1 MGFWQ
6 IVLYLSDLI
15 HAGHKWQRQNII
27 GTDSES
33 TFRFSVFQIVGC
45 LLSGW
50 FVYKNPSGVSDAAI
64 DYLLSSLSII
74 TGFYFAVILLS
85 YDQFNKIEVPDR
97 GAAEDEKIKVLKSI
111 NFLKK
116 YNALSCYAILLAIIV
131 IFMLVGTLLFGQNT
145 DIYEDFEV
153 ASSLKDV
160 ALFPT
165 LCFYALVVWR
175 FLMIYFLLDF
185 FIITIYAICSLF
197 QFLNLQMLDLQ
208 LPFRVNNSHVASEYQ
223 VYKHKYGKIGVFLVL
238 LIGVLLL
245 LFATSLFLINNIC
258 HF

>member
-15 HAGHKWQRQNII
+15 HAGHKWQNQNII
-27 GTDSES
+27 DTNSER
-33 TFRFSVFQIVGC
+33 TFRLSFFQIVGC
-45 LLSGW
+45 LLAVW
-50 FVYKNPSGVSDAAI
+50 FVYKNPSGVSDTAI

-74 TGFYFAVILLS
+74 SGFYFAVILLS
-85 YDQFNKIEVPDR
+85 YDQFNKLKVPD
-97 GAAEDEKIKVLKSI
+97 GGVPENEKIKVLKSI

-131 IFMLVGTLLFGQNT
+131 IFMLICTLLFGQKT
-145 DIYEDFEV
+145 DIDGDFEV
-153 ASSLKDV
+153 ASSLKEV

-165 LCFYALVVWR
+165 LCFYALIAWR

-197 QFLNLQMLDLQ
+197 QFLNLQMLDFH
-208 LPFRVNNSHVASEYQ
+208 LPFAVNSNHVASEYQ
-223 VYKHKYGKIGVFLVL
+223 VYRQRYGKIGVFIVL
-238 LIGVLLL
+238 LIGILLL
-245 LFATSLFLINNIC
+245 LFATSLFFIYK
-258 HF
+258 

>member
-27 GTDSES
+27 GTNSERA
-33 TFRFSVFQIVGC
+33 FKLSVFQIVAC
-45 LLSGW
+45 LLAGW
-50 FVYKNPSGVSDAAI
+50 FVYKNPSGVSDTVI

-74 TGFYFAVILLS
+74 TGFFFAVILLS
-85 YDQFNKIEVPDR
+85 YDQFNKIKVPDR
-97 GAAEDEKIKVLKSI
+97 EATVNEKIKALKSI

-131 IFMLVGTLLFGQNT
+131 IFMLIGTLLFGQKT
-145 DIYEDFEV
+145 DIVEDFEV

-185 FIITIYAICSLF
+185 LIITIYAICSLF
-197 QFLNLQMLDLQ
+197 QFLNLQMIDLK
-208 LPFRVNNSHVASEYQ
+208 LPFAVDVSHVSSEYQ
-223 VYKHKYGKIGVFLVL
+223 VYKHKYGKIGVILVFLMG
-238 LIGVLLL
+238 ILLL
-245 LFATSLFLINNIC
+245 LFAISLCFI
-258 HF
+258 

>member
-27 GTDSES
+27 DANSERA
-33 TFRFSVFQIVGC
+33 FRLSVFQIVGC
-45 LLSGW
+45 LLAGW
-50 FVYKNPSGVSDAAI
+50 FVYKNPSGISDTAI

-74 TGFYFAVILLS
+74 TGFFFAVILLS
-85 YDQFNKIEVPDR
+85 YEQFNKIKVPDR
-97 GAAEDEKIKVLKSI
+97 GVAEDEKINVLKSV

-116 YNALSCYAILLAIIV
+116 YNALSCYAILLSIIV
-131 IFMLVGTLLFGQNT
+131 IFMLIGTLLFGQKT

-153 ASSLKDV
+153 ASSLKNVD
-160 ALFPT
+160 LFPT
-165 LCFYALVVWR
+165 LCFYALVSWR

-197 QFLNLQMLDLQ
+197 QFLNLQMLNLQ
-208 LPFRVNNSHVASEYQ
+208 LPFAVNSNHVASEYQ
-223 VYKHKYGKIGVFLVL
+223 VYKNKYGKLGVFLVL
-238 LIGVLLL
+238 LIGILLL
-245 LFATSLFLINNIC
+245 LFATSLFFIYK
-258 HF
+258 

>member
-27 GTDSES
+27 GTNSER
-33 TFRFSVFQIVGC
+33 TFKLSVFQIVGC
-45 LLSGW
+45 LLAGW
-50 FVYKNPSGVSDAAI
+50 FVYKNPSGVSDTAI

-74 TGFYFAVILLS
+74 TGFFFAVILLS
-85 YDQFNKIEVPDR
+85 YDQFNKIEVPDN
-97 GAAEDEKIKVLKSI
+97 GATEDEKIKALKSI

-131 IFMLVGTLLFGQNT
+131 IFMLIGTLLFGQKT
-145 DIYEDFEV
+145 DIDEDFEV
-153 ASSLKDV
+153 ASSLENV
-160 ALFPT
+160 AWFPT

-208 LPFRVNNSHVASEYQ
+208 LPFAVNASHVPSEYQ
-223 VYKHKYGKIGVFLVL
+223 VYKRNFGKRGVFLVL
-238 LIGVLLL
+238 LMGVLLL
-245 LFATSLFLINNIC
+245 LFVTSLCFI
-258 HF
+258 HK

>member
-27 GTDSES
+27 GTNSERAFKLS
-33 TFRFSVFQIVGC
+33 AFQIVGC
-45 LLSGW
+45 LLAGW
-50 FVYKNPSGVSDAAI
+50 FVYKNPSGVSDTAI

-74 TGFYFAVILLS
+74 TGFFFAVILLS
-85 YDQFNKIEVPDR
+85 YDQFNKIEMPGV
-97 GAAEDEKIKVLKSI
+97 GATEDEKIKVLKSI

-131 IFMLVGTLLFGQNT
+131 IFMLIGTLLFGQKI
-145 DIYEDFEV
+145 DIDEDFEV
-153 ASSLKDV
+153 ASSLKDI
-160 ALFPT
+160 ALFQT

-208 LPFRVNNSHVASEYQ
+208 LPFTVNSNHVSSEYQ

-238 LIGVLLL
+238 LIGIFLL
-245 LFATSLFLINNIC
+245 LFATSLF
-258 HF
+258 FVYK

>member
-6 IVLYLSDLI
+6 IVLYLNDLI

-27 GTDSES
+27 GTNSEC

-45 LLSGW
+45 LLAGL
-50 FVYKNPSGVSDAAI
+50 FVYKNPSGVSDTAI
-64 DYLLSSLSII
+64 DYLLSSLSIL

-85 YDQFNKIEVPDR
+85 YDQFDKIEVPDR
-97 GAAEDEKIKVLKSI
+97 GGDEDKKIKVLKST
-111 NFLKK
+111 NFLKQ

-131 IFMLVGTLLFGQNT
+131 IFMLIGTLLFGQKT

-153 ASSLKDV
+153 AGSLKDV

-165 LCFYALVVWR
+165 LCFYALIVWR

-185 FIITIYAICSLF
+185 FVITIYAICSLF
-197 QFLNLQMLDLQ
+197 QFLNLQMLDIQ
-208 LPFRVNNSHVASEYQ
+208 LPFSVDDSRVESEYQ
-223 VYKHKYGKIGVFLVL
+223 AYKQKYGKIGVFHVL
-238 LIGVLLL
+238 LIWILLL
-245 LFATSLFLINNIC
+245 LFATSFFLDK
-258 HF
+258 

>member
-27 GTDSES
+27 GTNSEC

-45 LLSGW
+45 LLAGL
-50 FVYKNPSGVSDAAI
+50 FVYKNPSGVSDTAI
-64 DYLLSSLSII
+64 DYLLSSLSIL

-85 YDQFNKIEVPDR
+85 YDQFDKIEVPDR
-97 GAAEDEKIKVLKSI
+97 GEKEDKKIKVLKST
-111 NFLKK
+111 NFLKQ

-131 IFMLVGTLLFGQNT
+131 IFMLIGTLLLGQKT

-153 ASSLKDV
+153 AGSLKDV

-197 QFLNLQMLDLQ
+197 QFLNLQMLDIQ
-208 LPFRVNNSHVASEYQ
+208 LPFRVNNSHVKSEFQ
-223 VYKHKYGKIGVFLVL
+223 VYKQEYGKKGVFLVL
-238 LIGVLLL
+238 LIGILLL
-245 LFATSLFLINNIC
+245 LFATLSFFL
-258 HF
+258 

>member
-1 MGFWQ
+1 M
-6 IVLYLSDLI
+6 
-15 HAGHKWQRQNII
+15 
-27 GTDSES
+27 
-33 TFRFSVFQIVGC
+33 
-45 LLSGW
+45 
-50 FVYKNPSGVSDAAI
+50 YKNPSGVSDTAI

-74 TGFYFAVILLS
+74 TGFFFAVILLS
-85 YDQFNKIEVPDR
+85 YDQFSKIEVPNS
-97 GAAEDEKIKVLKSI
+97 GATEDKKIKVLKSI

-131 IFMLVGTLLFGQNT
+131 IFMLIGTLLFGQNT
-145 DIYEDFEV
+145 DIDEDFEV

-165 LCFYALVVWR
+165 VCFYSLVVWR

-197 QFLNLQMLDLQ
+197 QFLNLQMLDFQ
-208 LPFRVNNSHVASEYQ
+208 LPFSVNDRHVASEYQ

-238 LIGVLLL
+238 LTGILLL
-245 LFATSLFLINNIC
+245 LFATSLFFIYK
-258 HF
+258 